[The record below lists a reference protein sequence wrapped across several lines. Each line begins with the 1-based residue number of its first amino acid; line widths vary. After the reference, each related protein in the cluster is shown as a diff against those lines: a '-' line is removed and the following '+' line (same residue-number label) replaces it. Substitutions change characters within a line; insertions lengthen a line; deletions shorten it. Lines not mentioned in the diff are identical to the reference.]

1 MQQRAINAVLT
12 GVTGTAL
19 AGMLV
24 AGVAAA
30 SVDSAPGE
38 QQFLTQEAVAAQ
50 QHAAGKQQDK
60 AGKEASAEKRE
71 AEKKISAGAAE
82 KREAGEREADR
93 REAAKREAA
102 KSGAAKSG
110 AAKSGAADTK
120 REVKDPEVLLSG
132 TTTASYFWDDGSG
145 VRGDTGAPASGKPM
159 QKGMF
164 ASPSWPMLTK
174 VKVSYNGR
182 SVTGFVGDRGPGEPS
197 HRGIMLDLDTYT
209 FRYLLDGGK
218 PESKYVAG
226 TGQGHLKGLKWEVLD
241 WGKGP
246 GKGKPQPFGS

>member
-24 AGVAAA
+24 AGVAAV
-30 SVDSAPGE
+30 SDDSAPGE
-38 QQFLTQEAVAAQ
+38 KQFLTQEAVAAQ
-50 QHAAGKQQDK
+50 QHDARQDQAENKAQNQARHEAGNKPENK
-60 AGKEASAEKRE
+60 PEKKTPAGSAED
-71 AEKKISAGAAE
+71 EKKSE
-82 KREAGEREADR
+82 S
-93 REAAKREAA
+93 A
-102 KSGAAKSG
+102 KSESKPAKKG
-110 AAKSGAADTK
+110 PKA
-120 REVKDPEVLLSG
+120 LLSG

-145 VRGDTGAPASGKPM
+145 IRGDTGAPASGKPM

-174 VKVSYNGR
+174 VKVSYKGR
-182 SVTGFVGDRGPGEPS
+182 TVTGFVGDRGPGEPS
-197 HRGIMLDLDTYT
+197 HRGIMLDLDTHT

-218 PESKYVAG
+218 PKTNYNTG
-226 TGQGHLKGLKWEVLD
+226 TGQGHLKGLKWEVLE

-246 GKGKPQPFGS
+246 GQKGKPKPFGS